1 MRLTRTLL
9 LWVLSTSVAACS
21 TEVPSSIHEAE
32 GGAGGSRLVGTGG
45 AGGEGGTSGQG
56 GRGGN
61 GVGGRGGD
69 PGGTGGDPAA
79 ELGIP
84 GTWTFVDLET
94 QPIGYRLYEGDPS
107 TFAFPAPEWEPCGEG
122 CESSTLLV
130 GDRSAGV
137 IVSTLRDGPDGETV
151 ALAGVRHVY
160 VGKQS
165 AVRRVLR
172 LKDGSTVG
180 AYIGTGYGPDARYPG
195 IGERIE
201 TALSDIVTDVEK
213 SLFASCGLDGRWV
226 FREPWDLNGYR
237 ALNCEHFD
245 LESSPPAY
253 LFACPRGLEIMR
265 DTAEVMVIPDSQNS
279 VTGAGSHGLAVWAE
293 HPPGERV
300 SRIRSWAPGE
310 DVRTLA
316 HVPGDVCQLAV
327 GRDRIVGFKGAEPA
341 GSPYCIGAL
350 KDTRLFWLP
359 RDGGDAIEGPLFPYE
374 RLSAWSMS
382 TAGDFAA
389 VTLNVSSG
397 TEKSILLVRLS
408 DWKMRRFPTPQ
419 GRSISTSAVAVD
431 DEHLYFAVNYSMTG
445 NHGFDRLYR
454 YRLDHFDQ
462 IGEPFEIEGGE
473 GAAAKD

>member
-21 TEVPSSIHEAE
+21 TEVPSAIHEAE
-32 GGAGGSRLVGTGG
+32 GGAGGSHLVGTAG
-45 AGGEGGTSGQG
+45 AGGGGGTSGQG

-61 GVGGRGGD
+61 GAGGRGGV
-69 PGGTGGDPAA
+69 PGGVGGDPAA

-107 TFAFPAPEWEPCGEG
+107 TFDFPAPEWEPCGEG
-122 CESSTLLV
+122 CE
-130 GDRSAGV
+130 A
-137 IVSTLRDGPDGETV
+137 STLR
-151 ALAGVRHVY
+151 
-160 VGKQS
+160 
-165 AVRRVLR
+165 
-172 LKDGSTVG
+172 
-180 AYIGTGYGPDARYPG
+180 YIGTTEGVTVSTIGYDPGNRTVGFIGTMHVLAGGAVLKRVIHIADGVTAGAYFGLPTNPEARPPG
-195 IGERIE
+195 MYEKIE
-201 TALSDIVTDVEK
+201 SALSDHIADREK
-213 SLFASCGLDGRWV
+213 TLFATLDLGVGWV
-226 FREPWDLNGYR
+226 FREPWDTSGYR
-237 ALNCEHFD
+237 SLNCETFD

-253 LFACPRGLEIMR
+253 LFACPRGLEIMQ

-359 RDGGDAIEGPLFPYE
+359 RDGGDAIEGPLLPYE

-389 VTLNVSSG
+389 VRLNVSSG
-397 TEKSILLVRLS
+397 KEKSILLVRLS